1 MLLRK
6 IFIPKGEEVRGE
18 LRKFHNEGL
27 RDLHSS
33 VSIIRNA
40 QQQNFNIPSNMP
52 CVFIQEQL
60 HGSALINSH
69 QAISTVF

>member
-6 IFIPKGEEVRGE
+6 IFVPKGEEIRGE
-18 LRKFHNEGL
+18 WRKLHNEGL

-33 VSIIRNA
+33 LSIIRNA
-40 QQQNFNIPSNMP
+40 QQQTFNIPSNIT

-60 HGSALINSH
+60 HGSALINRH